1 LKFIKLINIILNT
14 TLFTIILPITL
25 KMATINNNTVNIK
38 KTFIFIDG
46 SYFCFYRYHSLLTW
60 WKNAYPE
67 NILDDPF
74 LNEQFVAKFRKT
86 FVEHV
91 QNLRKN
97 LGIHKSVI
105 PTIIVGRDCKREN
118 IWRNELF
125 PNYKATRANGKED
138 GFMGGPFFKMVYQDN
153 LFIEGGASTILYHP
167 KLEADDC
174 IALSVK
180 HVLDKYQS
188 CDVYIITSDK
198 DYLQL
203 AEPRVH
209 IYNLGFKKITDQ
221 KSSTGS
227 AECDLFCKIVMGD
240 ISDNIPSVFP
250 KCGPK
255 TALKY
260 YEDQASFQTRLQSS
274 DVFQAQYNT
283 NKKIVDFNEIPGH
296 LKNELFTNCD
306 AIINEFL

>member
-1 LKFIKLINIILNT
+1 
-14 TLFTIILPITL
+14 
-25 KMATINNNTVNIK
+25 MATTTTTNEK

-67 NILDDPF
+67 IVLDDPF

-86 FVEHV
+86 FVDHV

-97 LGIHKSVI
+97 LGIPKDVK

-153 LFIEGGASTILYHP
+153 LFIEGGAKAILSHP
-167 KLEADDC
+167 TLEADDC

-180 HVLDKYQS
+180 HVLQKHPS
-188 CDVYIITSDK
+188 CEVYIITSDK

-260 YEDQASFQTRLQSS
+260 YENKEEFQKRLESS
-274 DVFQAQYNT
+274 NAFIAQYNI
-283 NKKIVDFNEIPGH
+283 NKKIVDFNEIP
-296 LKNELFTNCD
+296 LLLTNEFFTNN
-306 AIINEFL
+306 AAVISELL

>member
-1 LKFIKLINIILNT
+1 
-14 TLFTIILPITL
+14 
-25 KMATINNNTVNIK
+25 MAETNNIK

-67 NILDDPF
+67 NILEDPF
-74 LNEQFVAKFRKT
+74 QNEQFVAKFRKT
-86 FVEHV
+86 FVDHV
-91 QNLRKN
+91 AKLQKN
-97 LGIHKSVI
+97 LGIHKSVK
-105 PTIIVGRDCKREN
+105 PTIIVGKDCKREN

-125 PNYKATRANGKED
+125 PNYKGTRANGKED
-138 GFMGGPFFKMVYQDN
+138 GFMGGPFFKMVYEDK
-153 LFIEGGASTILYHP
+153 LFLEGGASTILYHN

-180 HVLDKYQS
+180 HVLQKYKEC

-227 AECDLFCKIVMGD
+227 AERDLFCKIVMGD

-260 YEDQASFQTRLQSS
+260 YEDQTEFQKRLQSS
-274 DVFQAQYNT
+274 DAFIAQYNI
-283 NKKIVDFNEIPGH
+283 NKKIVDFNEIPII
-296 LKNELFTNCD
+296 LTNEFFSNNVSVINEL
-306 AIINEFL
+306 L

>member
-1 LKFIKLINIILNT
+1 MT
-14 TLFTIILPITL
+14 TIAD
-25 KMATINNNTVNIK
+25 KNVN

-67 NILDDPF
+67 VVLDDPF
-74 LNEQFVAKFRKT
+74 LNEEFVAKFRKT
-86 FVEHV
+86 FVDHV

-97 LGIHKSVI
+97 LGIPKHVK

-138 GFMGGPFFKMVYQDN
+138 GFMGGPFFKMVYQDK
-153 LFIEGGASTILYHP
+153 LFVEGGTKAILSHP
-167 KLEADDC
+167 TLEADDC

-180 HVLDKYQS
+180 HVLQKYQES
-188 CDVYIITSDK
+188 EVYIITSDK

-260 YEDQASFQTRLQSS
+260 YEDQAAFQTRLQSS
-274 DVFQAQYNT
+274 DVFKAQYNT
-283 NKKIVDFNEIPGH
+283 NKTIVDFNEIPIA
-296 LKNELFTNCD
+296 LKNEFFTNN
-306 AIINEFL
+306 AAVINELL

>member
-1 LKFIKLINIILNT
+1 MATELNT
-14 TLFTIILPITL
+14 T
-25 KMATINNNTVNIK
+25 NVN

-67 NILDDPF
+67 IILDDPF
-74 LNEQFVAKFRKT
+74 LNEQFVAKFRKI
-86 FVEHV
+86 FVDHV

-97 LGIHKSVI
+97 LGISKEI
-105 PTIIVGRDCKREN
+105 KPTIIVGRDCKREN

-125 PNYKATRANGKED
+125 PHYKATRANGKED

-153 LFIEGGASTILYHP
+153 LFIEGGAKAILSHP
-167 KLEADDC
+167 TLEADDC

-180 HVLDKYQS
+180 HVLNKYPC

-227 AECDLFCKIVMGD
+227 ADCDLFCKIVMGD

-260 YEDQASFQTRLQSS
+260 YEDQAAFQTRLQSS
-274 DVFQAQYNT
+274 ETFIAQYNT
-283 NKKIVDFNEIPGH
+283 NKKIVDFNEIPVL
-296 LKNELFTNCD
+296 LKNELFTNCEMV
-306 AIINEFL
+306 ISEWL

>member
-1 LKFIKLINIILNT
+1 
-14 TLFTIILPITL
+14 
-25 KMATINNNTVNIK
+25 MATTTTTNVK

-67 NILDDPF
+67 IVLDDPF

-86 FVEHV
+86 FVDHV

-97 LGIHKSVI
+97 LGIPKDVK

-153 LFIEGGASTILYHP
+153 LFIEGGAKAILSHP
-167 KLEADDC
+167 TLEADDC

-180 HVLDKYQS
+180 HVLQKHPS
-188 CDVYIITSDK
+188 CEVYIITSDK

-260 YEDQASFQTRLQSS
+260 YENKEEFQKRLESS
-274 DVFQAQYNT
+274 NTFITQYNI
-283 NKKIVDFNEIPGH
+283 NKKIVDFNEIPR
-296 LKNELFTNCD
+296 LLTNEFFTNN
-306 AIINEFL
+306 AAVISEVL

>member
-1 LKFIKLINIILNT
+1 
-14 TLFTIILPITL
+14 
-25 KMATINNNTVNIK
+25 MATTTTTNVK

-67 NILDDPF
+67 IVLDDPF

-86 FVEHV
+86 FVDHV

-97 LGIHKSVI
+97 LGIPKDVR

-153 LFIEGGASTILYHP
+153 LFIEGGAKAILSHP
-167 KLEADDC
+167 TLEADDC

-180 HVLDKYQS
+180 HVLQKHPS
-188 CDVYIITSDK
+188 CEVYIITSDK

-260 YEDQASFQTRLQSS
+260 YENKEEFQKRLESS
-274 DVFQAQYNT
+274 NTFITQYNI
-283 NKKIVDFNEIPGH
+283 NKKIVDFNEIPR
-296 LKNELFTNCD
+296 LLTNEFFTNN
-306 AIINEFL
+306 AAVISELL